1 MHFYVIWITIPKMTK
16 KALIVERQKTW
27 ILTRKTQKSHFWI
40 SVKMAGNLADNI
52 VNKMMDPTRT
62 QNHENQDILVT
73 LSFPILTQHERLREY
88 LRDFPFRK
96 QSDFPRKFQ
105 QFFKRGLKVQFCRE
119 LRKLSKIIFF
129 ESTKKKILW
138 SICRFNRFEFSFL
151 TKYFSLRKM
160 NAWELLL

>member
-1 MHFYVIWITIPKMTK
+1 MHFYLFWITIPKMTK
-16 KALIVERQKTW
+16 KAFIVERQKTW

-96 QSDFPRKFQ
+96 QSDFPRKFPTVFQ
-105 QFFKRGLKVQFCRE
+105 TRP
-119 LRKLSKIIFF
+119 
-129 ESTKKKILW
+129 ESSVL
-138 SICRFNRFEFSFL
+138 
-151 TKYFSLRKM
+151 
-160 NAWELLL
+160 

>member
-1 MHFYVIWITIPKMTK
+1 MSNATCISILSELPFLKLTK
-16 KALIVERQKTW
+16 KAFIVERQKTW

-96 QSDFPRKFQ
+96 QSDFPRKFPTVFQ
-105 QFFKRGLKVQFCRE
+105 TRPESSVLLRTQFCWE
-119 LRKLSKIIFF
+119 LRKLSKIIYFGL
-129 ESTKKKILW
+129 TKKK
-138 SICRFNRFEFSFL
+138 
-151 TKYFSLRKM
+151 K
-160 NAWELLL
+160 